1 METVYNLHFD
11 IGNIRCSLVSA
22 NPFHRFSTLAS
33 THYEHSHHH
42 FELHFVRD
50 GTCAFLCGGTTVK
63 VDPSDL
69 LLLPPKL
76 YHKLI
81 WVDSSCTK
89 LCLSFSVLRSEQ
101 ESNADDRRFYEA
113 FYKNNQPAVIS
124 GSPALAEKLI
134 EINRLL
140 EAPKSFLVREQ
151 LRVACNSFLLL
162 LYVLL
167 SEEKESAAVYD
178 TIPTDEYIIDNFFA
192 LNFMSNSSKELL
204 AEKIHVSPRQL
215 QRILK
220 NKYGKNYREKMA
232 EIRVAVATGFLQN
245 SDKKISEI
253 SEILGYSTPANFA
266 TFLKRATGKTP
277 GQIRKNK
284 SRPNS

>member
-1 METVYNLHFD
+1 METVFNLHFD

-22 NPFHRFSTLAS
+22 NPFYRFSTLTSA
-33 THYEHSHHH
+33 HYEHSHHH
-42 FELHFVRD
+42 FELHFVQE
-50 GTCAFLCGGTTVK
+50 GSCAFLCDGAAVTVS
-63 VDPSDL
+63 PSEL

-76 YHKLI
+76 YHK
-81 WVDSSCTK
+81 VDRIGGSCSK
-89 LCLSFSVLRSEQ
+89 LCLSFSILRDER
-101 ESNADDRRFYEA
+101 ETNADDDRFYEA
-113 FYKNNQPAVIS
+113 FYRNRQPVVLS
-124 GSPALAEKLI
+124 GSPALTEKLS

-140 EAPKSFLVREQ
+140 EAPKSFLTREQ

-162 LYVLL
+162 LYICL

-178 TIPTDEYIIDNFFA
+178 TSPTDEYIIDNFFA

-232 EIRVAVATGFLQN
+232 EIRIAVATGFLRN

-266 TFLKRATGKTP
+266 TFLKKATGMTP
-277 GQIRKNK
+277 GQIRKN
-284 SRPNS
+284 RG